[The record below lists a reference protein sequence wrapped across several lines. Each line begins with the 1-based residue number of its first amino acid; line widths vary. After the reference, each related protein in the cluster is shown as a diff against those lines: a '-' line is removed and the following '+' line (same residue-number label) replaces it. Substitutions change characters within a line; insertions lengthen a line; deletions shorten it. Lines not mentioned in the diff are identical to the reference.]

1 MGYKPHRICCSHPDQ
16 ISLKGALGTNIE
28 RKKNNKK
35 VIIVKIK
42 AIKTTLLTNSSGF
55 DRFFSLFFVNLTF
68 NNPFMLIPLEV
79 TIYNT
84 PPTMMTGNITRESS
98 RARSANI
105 KKPQHEIIFHVAGL
119 PRYNN
124 NDKRDSIVKNPVKT

>member
-42 AIKTTLLTNSSGF
+42 AIKTNLLTNSSGL
-55 DRFFSLFFVNLTF
+55 DRLFSLFLVNLTF
-68 NNPFMLIPLEV
+68 NNPFMLIPLKE
-79 TIYNT
+79 TIYS
-84 PPTMMTGNITRESS
+84 PPSNDDRKHNERIFASEECKHKETA
-98 RARSANI
+98 ARNNFPRRGFI
-105 KKPQHEIIFHVAGL
+105 KV
-119 PRYNN
+119 
-124 NDKRDSIVKNPVKT
+124 